1 MFSIIRKYRR
11 YLLIG
16 LPILLVVLY
25 FVFGRGK
32 SGTETYV
39 VNNANITQSV
49 ILSGKVETSDKA
61 DLGFAVSG
69 RLAKIFIKN
78 NQSVTQGQILAQL
91 EINDLLADLK
101 IKELNS
107 KTSSVDLEHAKQE
120 LEKVTKQENTKVES
134 TYQTLLTDDLELIPD
149 SNDYNVASPTLGGVY
164 SGLEGQ
170 YKISIDKKNIT
181 LSDFTLHTFNL
192 EKTNRIINK
201 QGSTLLGTKGLY
213 ISFPLDPDL
222 SSYNDTIWFLDIPN
236 KASSSYGSN
245 LNAYNEA
252 KDERD
257 LAIKNAESAY
267 EKLLTENDG
276 GDSIALAEIQK
287 INAEIRKN
295 TIYAPF
301 DGKVTNIEKEV
312 GENANIGERIIS
324 ILGENKLEIVL
335 QVSELD
341 VSKLVPGSSIKIS
354 LDAIPGEEFSG
365 ILKTVNSK
373 ETEIDGVPVYE
384 AFVEL
389 ESDPR
394 IKNGMNADG
403 IIILANKEN
412 ILAIPSYLIK
422 KVGNLNFVNVV
433 LDDGSITKR
442 ELILGL
448 MGTNSMVEIISGLN
462 AGEKV
467 VTNANEK

>member
-1 MFSIIRKYRR
+1 MNWQEF
-11 YLLIG
+11 LQ
-16 LPILLVVLY
+16 
-25 FVFGRGK
+25 GK
-32 SGTETYV
+32 S
-39 VNNANITQSV
+39 
-49 ILSGKVETSDKA
+49 
-61 DLGFAVSG
+61 
-69 RLAKIFIKN
+69 
-78 NQSVTQGQILAQL
+78 
-91 EINDLLADLK
+91 
-101 IKELNS
+101 
-107 KTSSVDLEHAKQE
+107 
-120 LEKVTKQENTKVES
+120 
-134 TYQTLLTDDLELIPD
+134 DDLEKKGKGLKYALIVLPFFQVIIIAVLFVLAGSTAVSVGKALYD
-149 SNDYNVASPTLGGVY
+149 LAGVADGVLGFLGLGGSEDQVPKE
-164 SGLEGQ
+164 LEE
-170 YKISIDKKNIT
+170 
-181 LSDFTLHTFNL
+181 L
-192 EKTNRIINK
+192 
-201 QGSTLLGTKGLY
+201 
-213 ISFPLDPDL
+213 
-222 SSYNDTIWFLDIPN
+222 
-236 KASSSYGSN
+236 
-245 LNAYNEA
+245 
-252 KDERD
+252 
-257 LAIKNAESAY
+257 
-267 EKLLTENDG
+267 
-276 GDSIALAEIQK
+276 
-287 INAEIRKN
+287 
-295 TIYAPF
+295 
-301 DGKVTNIEKEV
+301 IEKEV